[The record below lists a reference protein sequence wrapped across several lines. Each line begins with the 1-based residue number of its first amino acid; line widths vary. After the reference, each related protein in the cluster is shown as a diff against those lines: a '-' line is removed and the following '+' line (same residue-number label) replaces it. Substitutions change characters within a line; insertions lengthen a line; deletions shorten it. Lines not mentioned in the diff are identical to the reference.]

1 MAPGLLTFREY
12 RVLAVKHFI
21 QRLTK
26 QKDRHNQSLRIVR
39 VEGRS
44 ALRQFIRVPWSL
56 YADDPMWVPPLLIER
71 RQHLSSRNPYFAHA
85 QYCFWLAYRGLRPV
99 GRISAQVD
107 ELHIQ
112 RHRDAT
118 GFFGML
124 EAEDDA
130 GTFRA
135 LTDTAEQWLRGKGM
149 RRILGPFNFSLNQE
163 GGLLVEGF
171 DTPPSIMM
179 GHARRYYGSRI
190 EEQGYRKQKD
200 LLAYLIN
207 ADFDWPP
214 LIQRIAAR
222 ATQDVRLRPLCMSR
236 FSEELEILQ
245 GIFEDAWSQN
255 WGFIPFTRAE
265 FQHMGQ
271 DIKLLVDE
279 AFVQIAEV
287 NGAAAGMIVVLPNIN
302 EVIRDLNGRLFPFG
316 WMKLLWRLKVRYPT
330 SARVPLMGVCRRY
343 QESLLG
349 PAIAFMLIDAVR
361 TPAARRGIREV
372 EMSWIL
378 EDNMGMRNIIES
390 IGGTAYKRYRIY
402 EKELA

>member
-1 MAPGLLTFREY
+1 MTLKEY
-12 RVLAVKHFI
+12 WILAVKRSI

-26 QKDRHNQSLRIVR
+26 QEDRHNQSLRIVR

-44 ALRQFIRVPWSL
+44 ALRRFIRVPWSL
-56 YADDPMWVPPLLIER
+56 YADDPRWVPPLLIER

-85 QYCFWLAYRGLRPV
+85 QYCSWLAYRGLRPV

-107 ELHIQ
+107 ELHLQ

-130 GTFRA
+130 ETFRV

-149 RRILGPFNFSLNQE
+149 RRILGPLNLSLNQE

-179 GHARRYYGSRI
+179 GHARPYYGLRL
-190 EEQGYRKQKD
+190 EEQGYSKQKD
-200 LLAYLIN
+200 LFAYRVN

-214 LIQRIAAR
+214 FIKKMTTR
-222 ATQDVRLRPLCMSR
+222 AKQDVHLRPLCMPR

-255 WGFIPFTRAE
+255 WGFIPFTKTE
-265 FQHMGQ
+265 FQHLGQ
-271 DIKLLVDE
+271 NIKFLVDDGL
-279 AFVQIAEV
+279 VQVAEV
-287 NGAAAGMIVVLPNIN
+287 NGAPAGMIVVLPNIN

-330 SARVPLMGVCRRY
+330 SARVPLMGVRRRY

-349 PAIAFMLIDAVR
+349 PALAFMLIDAVR
-361 TPAARRGIREV
+361 TPVARRGIREV

-378 EDNMGMRNIIES
+378 EDNMRIRNIIES
-390 IGGTAYKRYRIY
+390 IGGTVYKRYRIY
-402 EKELA
+402 GKKLV